1 MGLVRG
7 MTTIN
12 TRKRKASKKNAKSNA
27 EHEKWLMR
35 MGVHPSQ
42 LKKTKGINK
51 IPSYKTRETLPTS
64 DKIMPIDP
72 YQGLSREEKIAA
84 TQNFQLGQMYNKG
97 GLQVMSKQDDITKG
111 RRRV

>member
-1 MGLVRG
+1 MRQRE
-7 MTTIN
+7 I
-12 TRKRKASKKNAKSNA
+12 RKCSA

-35 MGVHPSQ
+35 MGAHPSQ
-42 LKKTKGINK
+42 LKKAKGINT

-84 TQNFQLGQMYNKG
+84 TQNVQLGQIYNKG
-97 GLQVMSKQDDITKG
+97 GLQVIGKNDDLSSG
-111 RRRV
+111 RRRN